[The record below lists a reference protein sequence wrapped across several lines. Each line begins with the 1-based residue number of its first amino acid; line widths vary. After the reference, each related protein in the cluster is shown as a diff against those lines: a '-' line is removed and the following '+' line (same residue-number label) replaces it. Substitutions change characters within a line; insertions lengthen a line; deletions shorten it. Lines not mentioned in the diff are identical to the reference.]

1 MSLGQLFILIPVW
14 LRLIQRGPLKNENSH
29 LLIQSQAVSKQSEPN
44 QVIKKNLGAT
54 NLHDVVS
61 ESND

>member
-14 LRLIQRGPLKNENSH
+14 LRLSQRGPWKKENSH
-29 LLIQSQAVSKQSEPN
+29 LLIQSQAVSIQSEPY

-54 NLHDVVS
+54 KLHDVVS
-61 ESND
+61 ESSD